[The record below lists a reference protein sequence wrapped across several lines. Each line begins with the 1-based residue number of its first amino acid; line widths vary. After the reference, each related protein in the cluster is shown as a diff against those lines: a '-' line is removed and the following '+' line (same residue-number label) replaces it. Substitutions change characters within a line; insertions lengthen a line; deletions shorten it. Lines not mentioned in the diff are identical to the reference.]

1 VTPHVCDASE
11 TELEDPKGLRAEIR
25 KFLISTNERK
35 NMSTKTMKQRIAL
48 VAVSALT
55 AGLFSVVS
63 APVANAA
70 LDVGDIDFAAVNRNV
85 TASVNTGACLISNTD
100 VVNTSTAV
108 FATGSDV
115 NLVTTGIAAA
125 DVVYAAISGPA
136 VWKRA
141 TVAAGTTLG
150 ATFNSNAT
158 TVSWTGAAGTDIL
171 VLTLTGTGTVTVSWG
186 ASATVA
192 ATDTLTI
199 TSVAAC
205 GNGALDIT
213 QSFSM
218 VDDAVANNA
227 TTNIDDATSA
237 SAGSPL
243 YVKSQLIDGYG
254 QPLTS
259 SSTVLATATNG
270 ALVRWGTPG
279 TALIKGTAGSVATA
293 NAAQHVMLRVDPAS
307 AAAGGTT
314 TVTISVGSTV
324 VTTKNL
330 TFFGETTSIDIL
342 ATSSGTIGTGGAG
355 TSTGYFVYQ
364 YKDAAGRVVPGLAA
378 TLVATTATST
388 ITAIGT
394 SQAPRAVAGAVVSDL
409 VDAIDTAIGS
419 TASGIAPF
427 SCGPTSS
434 SSTVTISH
442 TSAVNA
448 TVVTKPVTLTCAG
461 GVATYTVSTDKAAY
475 KIGEIAVIT
484 ITAKDSAGNAVSNV
498 TNMGADGLVSVGG
511 GTLTRASVTADTFTG
526 GVRTYNAQMTTEGT
540 FNTVVAV
547 TGTTTKSATTGY
559 SVSPSVTGTSNAD
572 VLKAIVS
579 LIASINKQIAALQKA
594 LLKR

>member
-1 VTPHVCDASE
+1 LGAGVLS
-11 TELEDPKGLRAEIR
+11 
-25 KFLISTNERK
+25 
-35 NMSTKTMKQRIAL
+35 
-48 VAVSALT
+48 VA
-55 AGLFSVVS
+55 
-63 APVANAA
+63 PANAA
-70 LDVGDIDFAAVNRNV
+70 LDVGDIDVAPINRNIA
-85 TASVNTGACLISNTD
+85 ASVNTGACLINNTD
-100 VVNTSTAV
+100 VVNTTAAI

-171 VLTLTGTGTVTVSWG
+171 VLTLTGVGTVTVSWG

-192 ATDTLTI
+192 ATDSLTI

-205 GNGALDIT
+205 GNGALDVT

-237 SAGSPL
+237 AAGSPL
-243 YVKSQLIDGYG
+243 YVKSQLIDGYA

-293 NAAQHVMLRVDPAS
+293 NGAQHVMLRVDPAS

-330 TFFGETTSIDIL
+330 TFFGEATSIDIL
-342 ATSSGTIGTGGAG
+342 ATSSGTIGTAGAG
-355 TSTGYFVYQ
+355 ASTGYFVYQ
-364 YKDAAGRVVPGLAA
+364 YKDAAGRVVPGSAA
-378 TLVATTATST
+378 TLVATTATAT
-388 ITAIGT
+388 ITAIGA

-448 TVVTKPVTLTCAG
+448 TVVTKPVALTCAG

-498 TNMGADGLVSVGG
+498 TNMGANDLVSVGG
-511 GTLTRASVTADTFTG
+511 GALTRASVTADTFTG
-526 GVRTYNAQMTTEGT
+526 GVRTYNAQLTTAGT

-547 TGTTTKSATTGY
+547 SGSTTKSATAAYTVAGGD
-559 SVSPSVTGTSNAD
+559 SSNAD

-579 LIASINKQIAALQKA
+579 LIASINKQIALLQKA
-594 LLKR
+594 LLKK

>member
-1 VTPHVCDASE
+1 
-11 TELEDPKGLRAEIR
+11 
-25 KFLISTNERK
+25 
-35 NMSTKTMKQRIAL
+35 MSTKTIYKRIAL
-48 VAVSALT
+48 VAVAALG
-55 AGLFSVVS
+55 AGVLSI
-63 APVANAA
+63 APASAA
-70 LDVGDIDFAAVNRNV
+70 LDVGDIDFAATNRNIA
-85 TASVNTGACLISNTD
+85 ASVNTGACLITNTD
-100 VVNTSTAV
+100 AANTTAAI

-125 DVVYAAISGPA
+125 DVVYAAIAGPA

-150 ATFNSNAT
+150 ATFNTNAT

-205 GNGALDIT
+205 GNGSLDIT

-243 YVKSQLIDGYG
+243 YVKSQLIDGYA

-293 NAAQHVMLRVDPAS
+293 SGAQHVMLRVDPAS

-330 TFFGETTSIDIL
+330 TFFGEATSIDIL
-342 ATSSGTIGTGGAG
+342 ATSSGTIGTAGAG

-364 YKDAAGRVVPGLAA
+364 YKDAAGRVVPGSAA

-409 VDAIDTAIGS
+409 VDTIDTAIGS

-448 TVVTKPVTLTCAG
+448 TVVTKPVALTCAG

-498 TNMGADGLVSVGG
+498 TNMGANDLVSVGG
-511 GTLTRASVTADTFTG
+511 GALTRASVTADTFTG
-526 GVRTYNAQMTTEGT
+526 GVRTYNAQLTTAGT

-547 TGTTTKSATTGY
+547 SGSTTKSATAAY
-559 SVSPSVTGTSNAD
+559 SVSGGDSSNAD

-594 LLKR
+594 LLARR